1 MKYVSSIVVRTA
13 VVCLIGCASAE
24 PVAVSGPVGPAPAGR
39 AQASGR
45 SSLQVSSARV
55 RAPVDV
61 NKEEFLW
68 NNDFGKNDFSYEPAH
83 SDYTI
88 CTRDGKVLEHVRNAR
103 NANDPEP
110 AVVPL
115 PPGNYEVKAKA
126 RDYGVVTIP
135 VVVEAGKL
143 TLVNLQWGENP
154 VVDSVA
160 KANAVLLG
168 GYRIVGW
175 QAKSSAW
182 PDSQ

>member
-1 MKYVSSIVVRTA
+1 MISARMISSTNPRTA
-13 VVCLIGCASAE
+13 TTPSASRMAK
-24 PVAVSGPVGPAPAGR
+24 ARGP
-39 AQASGR
+39 
-45 SSLQVSSARV
+45 
-55 RAPVDV
+55 D
-61 NKEEFLW
+61 
-68 NNDFGKNDFSYEPAH
+68 
-83 SDYTI
+83 
-88 CTRDGKVLEHVRNAR
+88 
-103 NANDPEP
+103 DPEP

-115 PPGNYEVKAKA
+115 PSGHYEVKAKS

-143 TLVNLQWGENP
+143 TLVNLQRGANP

-182 PDSQ
+182 PDRQ